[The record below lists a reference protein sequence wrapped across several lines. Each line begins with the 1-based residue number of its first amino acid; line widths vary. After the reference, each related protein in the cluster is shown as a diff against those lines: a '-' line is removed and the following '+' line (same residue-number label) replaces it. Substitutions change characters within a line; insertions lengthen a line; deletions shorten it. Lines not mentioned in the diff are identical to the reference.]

1 MVKVEKL
8 IFVYNTDASFLSRL
22 SSWSQAAFVPA
33 RHPCKLY
40 AMTHGLFGR
49 DTQWRAFLSGLPYP
63 SRFLFKDT
71 FTRKYG
77 STEAPNVYVIH
88 KGQLKLLIPRDEINA
103 CNSTEELQG
112 VVIRK
117 LLS

>member
-1 MVKVEKL
+1 MERL
-8 IFVYNTDASFLSRL
+8 IFVYNTDARFLSRL
-22 SSWSQAAFVPA
+22 GSWSQAAFVPD

-40 AMTHGLFGR
+40 AMTHGILGR
-49 DTQWRAFLSGLPYP
+49 DAQWRAFVSSLPFP
-63 SRFLFKDT
+63 SRFLCRDT

-77 STEAPNVYVIH
+77 STEAPNVYMIH
-88 KGQLKLLIPRDEINA
+88 KGQLKLLIPREEINA
-103 CNSTEELQG
+103 CTSTEELQG